1 MAKLVR
7 NEKTKQVKWVE
18 EPLFAVVW
26 IGSSLLLFFECVC
39 GGGMS
44 ELKHGIYLNKLRDLE
59 YFMEVSALTPFFY

>member
-26 IGSSLLLFFECVC
+26 IGSSLLLFFVWVCVW
-39 GGGMS
+39 GG
-44 ELKHGIYLNKLRDLE
+44 D
-59 YFMEVSALTPFFY
+59 V